1 MEKDKKYKKRDDLNL
16 DLRVI
21 TIWTILTFVLSYI
34 KIEGSEIIVTILA
47 IPVILFIPGYLLMS
61 LLFPK
66 RNVKTVEMMILSF
79 GLSIVII
86 PFLGMILN
94 ISLGIKEDTVLT
106 ILGIYLIIC
115 VIATLHKRKSIPIDR
130 RIDRGV
136 GFDENI
142 KNIMG
147 NGIYSMVF
155 IIILVLTIF
164 VTYYTI
170 TMPKLGERF
179 TEFYILNASKETDNY
194 GDSIYINVANH
205 EYSPINYTVTIV
217 ANGNTLSSEDLSLNH
232 NEKWEKDILLDKEQ
246 LGKIEFLLFKENN
259 FTEPYRSLQ
268 IWI

>member
-1 MEKDKKYKKRDDLNL
+1 
-16 DLRVI
+16 
-21 TIWTILTFVLSYI
+21 
-34 KIEGSEIIVTILA
+34 
-47 IPVILFIPGYLLMS
+47 
-61 LLFPK
+61 
-66 RNVKTVEMMILSF
+66 
-79 GLSIVII
+79 
-86 PFLGMILN
+86 
-94 ISLGIKEDTVLT
+94 
-106 ILGIYLIIC
+106 
-115 VIATLHKRKSIPIDR
+115 
-130 RIDRGV
+130 
-136 GFDENI
+136 
-142 KNIMG
+142 
-147 NGIYSMVF
+147 MVF